1 MSDPKPPEDSPG
13 SSIIVS
19 VDAMGGDAGPGAVI
33 AGLAIALKYH
43 PKIRYLIPI
52 FKNKKNKFVYGIQL
66 LVNI

>member
-43 PKIRYLIPI
+43 P
-52 FKNKKNKFVYGIQL
+52 
-66 LVNI
+66 